1 MPEFDQVYLNI
12 GRDIRKIDRFLNIAR
27 NPAAD
32 WNIDVRYGLPFD
44 NETVQGIYCAN
55 LIEHL
60 TQGETLSLLR
70 ECRRVLT
77 SNGTLRILTQDL
89 DVIVGYYADNE
100 GRQRGLDERGLQW
113 IKTRAEY
120 LNVELRHDK
129 RQWLV
134 NEQELARLAD
144 LSGLVSAR
152 RCLPAAS
159 KDTRLG
165 GLENDG
171 SSSLIMEFGK
181 RHDRVPETP
190 LVSIVIPAYKPQFFK
205 LSLESAAK
213 QNYQNLEILVLDDS
227 PGTQIEQIT
236 REFAAHDN
244 RIIFIKNAPSL
255 GEAANLTRGIT
266 LARGEFI
273 KPLYDDDILLPEAT
287 DRLLGLFH
295 SFPDARLAAGCRVL
309 IDSEGK
315 TLAMDP
321 PTSALLNRSG
331 RIKGPELVAEI
342 AGRGINLIGEPT
354 VLMFR
359 KRDALS
365 IDEPTV
371 SALFGRE
378 CPGLGDVAFMTHLM
392 SRGDL
397 AYTVNTVSLFRIHKD
412 QTQRQEGFREIV
424 ESTWRY
430 FREQVERL
438 GFYPPF
444 PESSASGVSRKSE
457 DAGKVRASGG
467 RSTQFFDRKAT
478 SSSQSS
484 SDEPVADSEEHI
496 AKPDPSGDLKGYT
509 AWLRMREWTPGDQG
523 VLAAL
528 ATTLS
533 EDFSLDLII
542 RVRQDQHSQLADTLD
557 SLNYQ
562 VFKKWHVHVVSQDP
576 VPAGVDSVDCIS
588 WHTVPIDA
596 SKRLIDDLVAQS
608 TANLIVELPA
618 GAVLDPRCL
627 WRIAREANEYPE
639 ICAFFCDD
647 DIYDESGNRQ
657 IPRFKPGANPAWL
670 LSQDLAGPLFVRR
683 EAWHRSGGASEEEG
697 SPWFDQL
704 LRVAKNVGWNHIRH
718 IPDVLLS
725 FASRPPSDMESC
737 LRALGTQ
744 LQRDGASFQLELA
757 SQQSWHVRHVL
768 QTLPRSTVAIF
779 STGQF
784 DLLNRCLTSIL
795 ENTRG
800 IEFDVVLSVPHLNS
814 DVEFEAWL
822 GQCEAASRGMI
833 RVVRHEPESR
843 FAERFNAVLASATTD
858 QMACMDEGCVAIAA
872 TWLERMTSTAIA
884 EAASIVSP
892 RIVAGGSALV
902 ESAGAVIG
910 FDGFVGSP
918 YQHIGSLRD
927 AGYLDYLLVRRDISV
942 ATSRC
947 FLISTEDARSVTGA
961 DVRIAD
967 LQIAVADLSQRLL
980 KTGGRLLYEPASV
993 VIHTESESI
1002 ERVVDARIVA
1012 QSSASTAESKGLFS
1026 SRWLKPGAADP
1037 FWNANLSLAEIQP
1050 SIETDYLAQWQ
1061 HQPTTAP
1068 RILARPLTNGQG
1080 NFRITSYLSAAR
1092 SMGLASECVWLQ
1104 SGDREPTL
1112 PEIMRLGPDAVVVQH
1127 YILDRNLRALH
1138 EWSLGSERP
1147 FTVFA
1152 MDDLLTNMDLENPF
1166 RMGHAPNNRSRIKYA
1181 LEHCDRLVVSTDFL
1195 AECCANLIA
1204 DIRVVPNRLSMHAWI
1219 PLQSRR
1225 RTTPKPRI
1233 GWAGGTTHQGDLV
1246 FLKEIIEQTRS
1257 EADWIFMGMCPPEI
1271 KPLLAEYHPLVPM
1284 ADYPAYLASLNL
1296 DIAVAPLA
1304 MTPFNQAKSNLRLL
1318 EYGMLGLP
1326 VICTDIDPY
1335 RNSPACRVAN
1345 VVQEWIDALRAR
1357 IHDADAREAEGRA
1370 MRQWVHHNFILEHHI
1385 NQWVDAHTPG

>member
-1 MPEFDQVYLNI
+1 MN
-12 GRDIRKIDRFLNIAR
+12 KH
-27 NPAAD
+27 
-32 WNIDVRYGLPFD
+32 
-44 NETVQGIYCAN
+44 T
-55 LIEHL
+55 
-60 TQGETLSLLR
+60 
-70 ECRRVLT
+70 
-77 SNGTLRILTQDL
+77 
-89 DVIVGYYADNE
+89 
-100 GRQRGLDERGLQW
+100 
-113 IKTRAEY
+113 
-120 LNVELRHDK
+120 
-129 RQWLV
+129 
-134 NEQELARLAD
+134 
-144 LSGLVSAR
+144 
-152 RCLPAAS
+152 
-159 KDTRLG
+159 
-165 GLENDG
+165 
-171 SSSLIMEFGK
+171 
-181 RHDRVPETP
+181 TP
-190 LVSIVIPAYKPQFFK
+190 LVSFAIPCYNHEKFIAET
-205 LSLESAAK
+205 LESCLDQTYANIEIVVVDDASQDGSRTIIEDFVRRYPDKIRAAF
-213 QNYQNLEILVLDDS
+213 NDQNLGQSLTARRAVAMTRGSFIAGIGSDDVSLPNRIARGMDLLAANPEIGAVFSRVELIDGAGARVENPGMASLFNDKIDNLRWRLLFGNCLCGPSVLARANLIRNNRPNPSLRYVEDFDQWLRILDTHELHRVNEVWVQYRQQGS
-227 PGTQIEQIT
+227 NLSAFT
-236 REFAAHDN
+236 RETQPLAPIYETGICIIRALQRWPIEKLFPLSTPQGSEERRHELAACH
-244 RIIFIKNAPSL
+244 
-255 GEAANLTRGIT
+255 
-266 LARGEFI
+266 
-273 KPLYDDDILLPEAT
+273 
-287 DRLLGLFH
+287 
-295 SFPDARLAAGCRVL
+295 ARLAQHCL
-309 IDSEGK
+309 FME
-315 TLAMDP
+315 
-321 PTSALLNRSG
+321 
-331 RIKGPELVAEI
+331 
-342 AGRGINLIGEPT
+342 
-354 VLMFR
+354 
-359 KRDALS
+359 
-365 IDEPTV
+365 DE
-371 SALFGRE
+371 LFGRPYLFTGE
-378 CPGLGDVAFMTHLM
+378 AYRQLTIASELNPDDALISKLAPEVFRRLGDK
-392 SRGDL
+392 G
-397 AYTVNTVSLFRIHKD
+397 
-412 QTQRQEGFREIV
+412 
-424 ESTWRY
+424 
-430 FREQVERL
+430 
-438 GFYPPF
+438 
-444 PESSASGVSRKSE
+444 
-457 DAGKVRASGG
+457 RASGG
-467 RSTQFFDRKAT
+467 KSTRLLDWKVAT
-478 SSSQSS
+478 NSQIT
-484 SDEPVADSEEHI
+484 SDEPATDSAGNDSRTE
-496 AKPDPSGDLKGYT
+496 PSGDLKGYA

-562 VFKKWHVHVVSQDP
+562 IFKKWHVHVVSQDP

-744 LQRDGASFQLELA
+744 LQRDDASFQLELA

-784 DLLNRCLTSIL
+784 DLLNRCLTSLL

-1026 SRWLKPGAADP
+1026 SRWLKPGTADP

-1092 SMGLASECVWLQ
+1092 SVGLASECVWLQ